1 MLGTRSR
8 NPSLM
13 RCSLLDSARLPLVA
27 LVIALVIVASLPLR
41 LTADEGLFV
50 PATDGVT
57 TAFVGPGIPDD
68 FDATRL
74 AIADVRKSSGRAYRV
89 VVVKAS
95 GIDGGAASLL
105 PRIVDR
111 WWEAR
116 DTNQFDPAADI
127 TIVLDIGDRS
137 VAMDVPPS
145 VLSKAGLDLRTL
157 EREVIDNVFVP
168 RAKDMRYA
176 EGLAEMVTATDR
188 ALTTG
193 IADRAR
199 AAEAAGIF
207 RTRTLPTAAASL
219 LAAGIIGG
227 FGIQRLRH
235 ATRRTAAGH
244 KLAAFKQDVVALSD
258 MLDASQ
264 ERHRMLPHTDPDFQ
278 TPMRGM
284 TRDTYD
290 AVQDAIRRYRERW
303 LSLMEVWDKAQE
315 RLASEWFLGT
325 AASDAVITMLDA
337 AEARPPLDEVSA
349 ACRGPLD
356 SLENAHETARGLATD
371 LQGDMTHARERL
383 DGLARRG
390 RLAAAFEPV
399 VADAARAAERAAA
412 DVEPDPVAARGRLE
426 AARGKLGELATRLDG
441 LEATDD
447 RRGHVAGRID
457 EVRSRVAARRAEGWL
472 LTEPGAD
479 PEPRLATADSEA
491 DLAGRLL
498 DAADTETAAMH
509 LGSAEEAIAEAAT
522 LLETVAVARARAE
535 ELLPALAA
543 RLDAVA
549 ATQPQ
554 AGADLSHLAERYA
567 HSAWGD
573 VADNAA
579 KAHEGTDHGRRLVEE
594 AHAAAD
600 PARQHFFR
608 AVAALEEAER
618 QATWAAACVAA
629 IHDRRAELDGLA
641 RELPERLQASRNA
654 ARALAVT
661 LERQRTD
668 RPRAH
673 ERFREAE
680 RLVERASDLLR
691 VSQPDPREIDRIID
705 AAGLAIARGE
715 ELAAED
721 ERLAQQATADSD
733 EADGVLRRAAAWY
746 DEGVRADVRS
756 AKAALDAA
764 RRFLAQS
771 RYEDAIRAAADASQQ
786 ARLAYA
792 TATAEAERR
801 RERREAERR
810 RRQMEESYSNMTRGA
825 GPWVINLPTG
835 PFTGPEPWRSST
847 STTQAP
853 VAGRTTRS
861 AKSGWTRDIATGRW

>member
-1 MLGTRSR
+1 
-8 NPSLM
+8 M
-13 RCSLLDSARLPLVA
+13 RCSPLDSAMLPLVA
-27 LVIALVIVASLPLR
+27 FAVIASLPLR
-41 LTADEGLFV
+41 LTADDELFV
-50 PATDGVT
+50 PATDGAT
-57 TAFVGPGIPDD
+57 TVFVGPGIPDD
-68 FDATRL
+68 FDVARL
-74 AIADVRKSSGRAYRV
+74 AIDAVRKSSGRTYRV

-95 GIDGGAASLL
+95 GVDGGAAALL
-105 PRIVDR
+105 PRIVDH

-116 DTNQFDPAADI
+116 DLKQFDPASDI

-137 VAMDVPPS
+137 VAMDVPPTL
-145 VLSKAGLDLRTL
+145 LSKAGLDLRTL
-157 EREVIDNVFVP
+157 EREVIDQVFVP

-176 EGLAEMVTATDR
+176 DGLAEMVSATDR
-188 ALTTG
+188 AISKG
-193 IADRAR
+193 IADRAQ
-199 AAEAAGIF
+199 AVEAARIF

-219 LAAGIIGG
+219 VAAGIVAA
-227 FGIQRLRH
+227 FGASRWRH
-235 ATRRTAAGH
+235 ASRRRAASD
-244 KLAAFKQDVVALSD
+244 KLAAFKRDVLALSD
-258 MLDASQ
+258 VLDDSQ

-303 LSLMEVWDKAQE
+303 LALMEVWDKAQE
-315 RLASEWFLGT
+315 RLESEWFLGT

-356 SLENAHETARGLATD
+356 ALEKAHETARELAIG
-371 LQGDMTHARERL
+371 LQGDLTHARERL
-383 DGLARRG
+383 EGLARRG
-390 RLAAAFEPV
+390 RSAAAFESV
-399 VADAARAAERAAA
+399 VGEAAGASERAAA

-426 AARGKLGELATRLDG
+426 AGRGLLRKLATRLDG
-441 LEATDD
+441 LEAIDD
-447 RRGHVAGRID
+447 RRRHAAGRIN
-457 EVRSRVAARRAEGWL
+457 EVRSNAAARRAEGWL

-479 PEPRLATADSEA
+479 PEPRLATADSET

-498 DAADTETAAMH
+498 DAADVETAAMH
-509 LGSAEEAIAEAAT
+509 LARAEEAIAEAVT
-522 LLETVAVARARAE
+522 LLETVAAARARAE

-549 ATQPQ
+549 ATRPQ
-554 AGADLSHLAERYA
+554 ADSDLRHVAEHYA

-573 VADNAA
+573 VAENAA
-579 KAHEGTDHGRRLVEE
+579 KADEGIDRGRRLLEE
-594 AHAAAD
+594 ARTAAD

-618 QATWAAACVAA
+618 QATWAAACLIA
-629 IHDRRAELDGLA
+629 IHERREELDGLA
-641 RELPERLQASRNA
+641 RGLRERLDASHHA
-654 ARALAVT
+654 TRALATT

-691 VSQPDPREIDRIID
+691 AGQPDPREIDRMID
-705 AAGLAIARGE
+705 AAGMAIARGE

-721 ERLAQQATADSD
+721 ERLAQQATADID

-746 DEGVRADVRS
+746 AEGVRADVRS
-756 AKAALDAA
+756 AKAALDSS
-764 RRFLAQS
+764 RRLLAES
-771 RYEDAIRAAADASQQ
+771 RYEDALRAAADASRQ

-810 RRQMEESYSNMTRGA
+810 RRQMEESFSNMTRGA
-825 GPWVINLPTG
+825 GPWVIDLPTG
-835 PFTGPEPWRSST
+835 PLTGPSPWRSST
-847 STTQAP
+847 SSTRAP
-853 VAGRTTRS
+853 TVERPTCS
-861 AKSGWTRDIATGRW
+861 AESGWSRDIASGRW